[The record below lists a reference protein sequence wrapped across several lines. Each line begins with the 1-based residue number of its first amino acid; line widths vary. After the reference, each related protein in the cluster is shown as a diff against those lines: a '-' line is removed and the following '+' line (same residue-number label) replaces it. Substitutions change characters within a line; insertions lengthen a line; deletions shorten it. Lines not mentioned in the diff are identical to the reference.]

1 MSFDTLERRIASQR
15 AKRMAC
21 ESIRGIG
28 SGIAP
33 TIVREQSRSEREATW
48 HKRGHFLYFCVH
60 DKSKFTPCTS
70 CKRTQRDA
78 ELNYEAFAEL
88 LK

>member
-1 MSFDTLERRIASQR
+1 MTLDDRIQR
-15 AKRMAC
+15 VRFKRMAD

-28 SGIAP
+28 SGTAQ
-33 TIVREQSRSEREATW
+33 TIVREQSKTERDVTW

-60 DKSKFTPCTS
+60 DKSKFTPCVS
-70 CKRTQRDA
+70 CKRTQHDA

>member
-1 MSFDTLERRIASQR
+1 MTLDERIQR
-15 AKRMAC
+15 VRSKRMAD

-28 SGIAP
+28 NGSAP
-33 TIVREQSRSEREATW
+33 AIRREPSLNETNATY

-60 DKSKFTPCTS
+60 DKSKFVPCVS

-78 ELNYEAFAEL
+78 ESNYEAFAEL